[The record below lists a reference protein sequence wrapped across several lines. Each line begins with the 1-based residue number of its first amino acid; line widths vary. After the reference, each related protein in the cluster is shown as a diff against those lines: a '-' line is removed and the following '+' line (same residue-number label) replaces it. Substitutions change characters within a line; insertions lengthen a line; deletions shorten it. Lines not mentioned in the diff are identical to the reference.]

1 MLRHRSRETQLPAE
15 ERRALLASARVLS
28 IPMRVPFRGIIQR
41 EVVMLRGPQGWAEWG
56 PFVEYS
62 DAEASIWLDAAIEWA
77 YQPTPPA
84 NLTEIEVNAT
94 LPAIDP
100 AQARALVGD
109 LAGYSVLKLKIAE
122 SRDQAFTDLQ
132 RAKTIAAQYPHLKL
146 RLDANG
152 RLTVADALRL
162 ASDLA
167 EAGLAID
174 YLEQPVATT
183 RELLELREALARA
196 GVPIRIAADESVRKA
211 DDYLEVARLGAADLL
226 VLKVAPLGGLQTALE
241 VAQRAA
247 LPIVVSSALET
258 SIGLAPGAWLAAA
271 LPGLGIETGP
281 AGLDTARLLEVDPAE
296 RPLEIKNGR
305 LRLSRPSLDERLAA
319 KVAANPERTAWWLA
333 RLERC
338 LEPAVDV

>member
-1 MLRHRSRETQLPAE
+1 
-15 ERRALLASARVLS
+15 
-28 IPMRVPFRGIIQR
+28 MRVPFRGITQR
-41 EVVMLRGPQGWAEWG
+41 EVVMLQGPQGWAEWG

-77 YQPTPPA
+77 YQPPPELA
-84 NLTEIEVNAT
+84 TQEIEVNAT

-100 AQARALVGD
+100 AQARALLGD

-122 SRDQAFTDLQ
+122 SRDQPITDLQ
-132 RAKTIAAQYPHLKL
+132 RAKTVAAQYPQLKL

-152 RLTVADALRL
+152 RLTVAEALRL
-162 ASDLA
+162 AQDLA
-167 EAGLAID
+167 EANLSID

-183 RELLELREALARA
+183 AELLELRQALARS

-241 VAQRAA
+241 VAQQAGM
-247 LPIVVSSALET
+247 PIVVSSALET
-258 SIGLAPGAWLAAA
+258 SIGLASGAWLAGT
-271 LPGLGIETGP
+271 LPAFGIEAAPT
-281 AGLDTARLLEVDPAE
+281 GLDTARLLAVDPAT
-296 RPLEIKNGR
+296 RPLEINNGR
-305 LRLSRPSLDERLAA
+305 LRISRPALDEDLATQ
-319 KVAANPERTAWWLA
+319 VAANPERTAWWLA

-338 LEPAVDV
+338 L